1 MNDYQDYDRRDEIDP
16 RERTYTGNYAGQY
29 TGQLTGQLPRIQQ
42 QAQPRTDLDYNP
54 LDYYKGE
61 GPEPRRQQRP
71 QQQRRRPGGPPRQQ
85 RRRGP
90 QPPRRGGGGGFDG
103 QSVGLIFQ
111 RGLADLVELI
121 RNFFSAKPER
131 AFRTILSFPAW
142 ITLLL
147 LNLLL
152 FGVKQVLDA
161 KAYLKNIEVAGLA
174 ADFKGWS
181 TFGIGLFTQAIHLV
195 VLFALIYAFA
205 QLLQSEYRP
214 PVVFVN
220 LLAQASFPYI
230 LMLILWIPLSLL
242 LPGFMI
248 HLSMLPMIFFYL
260 TLYTGFKELD
270 NTKRTSPYWLFLV
283 LVLVSQLVLSYL
295 PTVF

>member
-1 MNDYQDYDRRDEIDP
+1 M
-16 RERTYTGNYAGQY
+16 T
-29 TGQLTGQLPRIQQ
+29 
-42 QAQPRTDLDYNP
+42 
-54 LDYYKGE
+54 GE
-61 GPEPRRQQRP
+61 GPEPPRQQRP
-71 QQQRRRPGGPPRQQ
+71 QQRRRPGGPPRQ

-90 QPPRRGGGGGFDG
+90 QPPRRGRGGGGGFDG
-103 QSVGLIFQ
+103 QNVGLIFQ
-111 RGLADLVELI
+111 RGLADFAELV
-121 RNFFSAKPER
+121 RNFFSARPER

-142 ITLLL
+142 LTLLL

-161 KAYLKNIEVAGLA
+161 KAYIVSNETAGFE
-174 ADFKGWS
+174 FKGWS

-220 LLAQASFPYI
+220 LLAQASFPYV
-230 LMLILWIPLSLL
+230 LLLIVWIPLSLL
-242 LPGFMI
+242 LPGFMR

-260 TLYTGFKELD
+260 TLFLGFRELD
-270 NTKRTSPYWLFLV
+270 NSKRSSPYWLFLV
-283 LVLVSQLVLSYL
+283 LILVSQLVLSYL